1 MDVNLLRIGY
11 QHVATHADIFMLVR
25 TRIEVW
31 VNDQLDAQLRYTQW
45 RKKYAFFFSNNC
57 NFLFSIQK
65 IIVNMVQLL
74 ALFML
79 LKYLFT

>member
-45 RKKYAFFFSNNC
+45 RKKNAFFF
-57 NFLFSIQK
+57 Q
-65 IIVNMVQLL
+65 IIVIFYFQYKKLL
-74 ALFML
+74 
-79 LKYLFT
+79 